1 MHTVESFFS
10 FKMKHGNDTG
20 AFFFLIPI
28 FSIKM
33 KHVFTFPLSQYIR
46 LVTAAGRDL
55 FAT

>member
-28 FSIKM
+28 FFYKNETC
-33 KHVFTFPLSQYIR
+33 FTFPLSQYIR

>member
-1 MHTVESFFS
+1 
-10 FKMKHGNDTG
+10 MKHGNDTG

-46 LVTAAGRDL
+46 LATAAGRDL